1 MGSVSFHV
9 RSLPFERRRKRNRDK
24 SIVANGRLVLR
35 YRSLSSFSL
44 LLFPP
49 SFLPSFLPFRGHRAE
64 DWKIANQDYT
74 YARCGFRVGFLFRLA
89 GCEADFLREIRYEL
103 GATRLNRIRAVLMHA
118 SLTLEIDEVRSLDRN
133 ERSSNE
139 KVEG

>member
-35 YRSLSSFSL
+35 YCSLSSFFPSL
-44 LLFPP
+44 S

-133 ERSSNE
+133 ERSNE

>member
-35 YRSLSSFSL
+35 YRSLSSFSPSL
-44 LLFPP
+44 S

-74 YARCGFRVGFLFRLA
+74 YARCGFRVGFLFRLT
-89 GCEADFLREIRYEL
+89 GCEPDFLREIRYEL

-133 ERSSNE
+133 ERSNE